1 MQETLQQREAAM
13 RAVLHKIQNKTD
25 FSTFTFEEMRIAKE
39 CQDAAFFEGI
49 VLIEMINGHIVA
61 EYRHEPRITY
71 KGMEFLYP
79 VHQPEVAKV
88 EISLSDTEH
97 KLQAEKDSNKRTE
110 EETERKNERKFQI
123 LTALL
128 SGLGGSLL
136 TLFVE
141 HFHEIVQVFL
151 LLFNQNG

>member
-13 RAVLHKIQNKTD
+13 RAVLHKIQNKID
-25 FSTFTFEEMRIAKE
+25 FNTFTFEEMRIAKE

-49 VLIEMINGHIVA
+49 VLVEMISGHIVA
-61 EYRHEPRITY
+61 EYRHEPRLTH
-71 KGMEFLYP
+71 KGIQFLDSTP
-79 VHQPEVAKV
+79 QPEVAKV
-88 EISLSDTEH
+88 EISLSDAEH

-110 EETERKNERKFQI
+110 KETERKKDRKFQI

-128 SGLGGSLL
+128 SGLVGSLL

-141 HFHEIVQVFL
+141 HFQEIVHVL
-151 LLFNQNG
+151 LLFFNQNS